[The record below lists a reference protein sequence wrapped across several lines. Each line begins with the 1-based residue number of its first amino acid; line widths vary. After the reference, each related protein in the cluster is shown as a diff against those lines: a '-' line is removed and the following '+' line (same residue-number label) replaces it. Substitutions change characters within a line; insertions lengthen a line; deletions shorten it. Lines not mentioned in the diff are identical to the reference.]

1 MQYLD
6 ISYRNDIVEVCG
18 DIHGEFE
25 TLVFNIVQK
34 KIKNATV
41 IVAGDCG
48 FGFNKLAYYDELY
61 KRKLHRKLK
70 KQNVLL
76 LMVRGN
82 HDDPLFFDK
91 ELIDF
96 PYMKTL
102 PDYTIVHTRKHNI
115 LCVGGAISID
125 RSFRL
130 SQMDYNRI
138 LGKQRLPLY
147 WKDEMFRYDEEQLRI
162 LNDEGIKIDTVITH
176 SAPDFVLHLQKEM

>member
-6 ISYRNDIVEVCG
+6 ISYRDDIVEVCG

-34 KIKNATV
+34 KIENATV

-82 HDDPLFFDK
+82 HDAPCF
-91 ELIDF
+91 LI
-96 PYMKTL
+96 K
-102 PDYTIVHTRKHNI
+102 
-115 LCVGGAISID
+115 S
-125 RSFRL
+125 
-130 SQMDYNRI
+130 
-138 LGKQRLPLY
+138 
-147 WKDEMFRYDEEQLRI
+147 
-162 LNDEGIKIDTVITH
+162 
-176 SAPDFVLHLQKEM
+176 